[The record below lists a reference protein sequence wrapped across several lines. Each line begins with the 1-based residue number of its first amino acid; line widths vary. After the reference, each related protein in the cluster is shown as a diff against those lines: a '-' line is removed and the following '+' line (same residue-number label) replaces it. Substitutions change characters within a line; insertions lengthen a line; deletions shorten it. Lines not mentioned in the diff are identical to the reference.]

1 MDDED
6 DEKGDDEVAVLADG
20 PKARIGERALELSDD
35 LGECPLFI
43 RRAAAWCGTS
53 NPIVETTSDSLL
65 VMI

>member
-20 PKARIGERALELSDD
+20 PKAGSERALELFDD
-35 LGECPLFI
+35 LDECPFFV

-53 NPIVETTSDSLL
+53 DPIVETTSDSLL